1 MIQMS
6 LVDPLASIVNLQNAE
21 ALSRG
26 ECILRPSSKLLRNV
40 LRVMQEQGYIGE
52 FEHIEDGKAGLIR
65 VKLLG
70 RINKCGVIRPRFP
83 AKLKDMEKWEQR
95 FLPAQNFGVLIIST
109 PKGVMSHY
117 EAKEKG
123 LGGRL
128 LAFVY

>member
-1 MIQMS
+1 MS
-6 LVDPLASIVNLQNAE
+6 LVDTLATIVNLKNAE
-21 ALSRG
+21 ALSRR

-40 LRVMQEQGYIGE
+40 LRVMQEQGYIEE

-83 AKLKDMEKWEQR
+83 VKLKHMEKWEQR

-117 EAKEKG
+117 EAKEKR